1 VSINFVDQANA
12 LTTYLHYE
20 STPPPTWRAESVG
33 CPGTVVTARNVRAI
47 HVTGFTGVV
56 DCLSVW
62 CGVRVTVDIAEDQT
76 VLYDRQRTVTYVRTT
91 PEKIVT
97 QNAQLGGLGGKI
109 YRMSTFSGCRSV
121 WSWLCIFL
129 HLGVHRFC
137 IARAL
142 GFLDVT
148 VRPPARGTY
157 EFYFFLFRRL
167 IFQSNSRLCS
177 FPKKRTT
184 DG

>member
-1 VSINFVDQANA
+1 MFDVGNRAQCRLTSLIDQANA

-91 PEKIVT
+91 PEKNRYTKCTVGRARW
-97 QNAQLGGLGGKI
+97 QNLQNVNVFRLQICLKLAMHI
-109 YRMSTFSGCRSV
+109 STFRCPQVLYS
-121 WSWLCIFL
+121 
-129 HLGVHRFC
+129 
-137 IARAL
+137 
-142 GFLDVT
+142 
-148 VRPPARGTY
+148 
-157 EFYFFLFRRL
+157 
-167 IFQSNSRLCS
+167 
-177 FPKKRTT
+177 
-184 DG
+184 